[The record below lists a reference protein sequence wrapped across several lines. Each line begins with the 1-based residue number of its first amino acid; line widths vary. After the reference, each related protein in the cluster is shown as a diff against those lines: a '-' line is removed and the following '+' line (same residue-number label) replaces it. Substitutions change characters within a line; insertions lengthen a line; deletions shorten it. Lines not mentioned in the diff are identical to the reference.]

1 MLIMM
6 VDTVVIVCDN
16 PDLPDPHHGVEVRE
30 EGVRK
35 IGMVEGQSWKEYWM
49 DLY

>member
-6 VDTVVIVCDN
+6 VDTDVIDCDN

-35 IGMVEGQSWKEYWM
+35 IGMVEGQP
-49 DLY
+49 